1 MMSERF
7 SILFPLGLEGGSPW
21 LEPKTGLD
29 GFTGETSA
37 PDSGAGGLWCLA
49 HQWLSR
55 FIPIP
60 PARQEKLCHR

>member
-29 GFTGETSA
+29 GFQTS
-37 PDSGAGGLWCLA
+37 
-49 HQWLSR
+49 
-55 FIPIP
+55 
-60 PARQEKLCHR
+60 